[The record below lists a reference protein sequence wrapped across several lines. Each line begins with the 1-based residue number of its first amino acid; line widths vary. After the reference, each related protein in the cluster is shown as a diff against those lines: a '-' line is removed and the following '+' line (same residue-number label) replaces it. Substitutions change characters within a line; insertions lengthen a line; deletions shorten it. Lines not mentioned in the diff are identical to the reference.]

1 MSRYDVLAK
10 RSAPASAAT
19 SGAGKASGARRGNPG
34 YRQFSAYIPAEL
46 YRKVKVQLAE
56 RDLDLSEAVEHALT
70 EWVRR
75 EGTINSALRVNSGQK
90 RKGID
95 ANR

>member
-10 RSAPASAAT
+10 RSAPPAASGAGEASAA
-19 SGAGKASGARRGNPG
+19 RRDNPG
-34 YRQFSAYIPAEL
+34 YRQFSAYIPTDL

-56 RDLDLSEAVEHALT
+56 RDLGLSAAVEQALT

-75 EGTINSALRVNSGQK
+75 EGATNSAPRVNSGQR

-95 ANR
+95 ASR

>member
-10 RSAPASAAT
+10 RTAPATEASE
-19 SGAGKASGARRGNPG
+19 AGKPARCPRRGNPA

-56 RDLDLSEAVEHALT
+56 RDLDLSEAVEQALT
-70 EWVRR
+70 EW
-75 EGTINSALRVNSGQK
+75 T
-90 RKGID
+90 KGK
-95 ANR
+95 AAAK